1 MATDLLTAEAYHR
14 LAKMFPFK
22 PKFDDE
28 ARYIT
33 QQRRK
38 EKMRLHIARERFADL
53 KSESTRDA
61 VIELRGVHGFTLR
74 NCVLAILDR
83 PLARNRVCMGH
94 REAGC
99 TIATI
104 GKGKVS
110 RLAFFFYRGKSNVN
124 VRKTSKTRFLESNT
138 SLLD

>member
-33 QQRRK
+33 EQRRK

-61 VIELRGVHGFTLR
+61 VIELRGVHGFTLET
-74 NCVLAILDR
+74 CAAILDR
-83 PLARNRVCMGH
+83 SLENIERAWEIAKENAR
-94 REAGC
+94 
-99 TIATI
+99 
-104 GKGKVS
+104 
-110 RLAFFFYRGKSNVN
+110 
-124 VRKTSKTRFLESNT
+124 
-138 SLLD
+138 

>member
-1 MATDLLTAEAYHR
+1 MLTAEAYHR
-14 LAKMFPFK
+14 LAKMFPFE

-61 VIELRGVHGFTLR
+61 VIELRGVHGFTLET
-74 NCVLAILDR
+74 CAAILDR
-83 PLARNRVCMGH
+83 PLHEIEFAWDIAKQDAR
-94 REAGC
+94 
-99 TIATI
+99 
-104 GKGKVS
+104 
-110 RLAFFFYRGKSNVN
+110 
-124 VRKTSKTRFLESNT
+124 
-138 SLLD
+138 

>member
-61 VIELRGVHGFTLR
+61 VIELRGVHGFTLET
-74 NCVLAILDR
+74 CAAILDR
-83 PLARNRVCMGH
+83 SLENIERAWEIAKENAR
-94 REAGC
+94 
-99 TIATI
+99 
-104 GKGKVS
+104 
-110 RLAFFFYRGKSNVN
+110 
-124 VRKTSKTRFLESNT
+124 
-138 SLLD
+138 

>member
-74 NCVLAILDR
+74 MCSQILDR
-83 PLARNRVCMGH
+83 PLDEIEFAWDIAKQDAR
-94 REAGC
+94 
-99 TIATI
+99 
-104 GKGKVS
+104 
-110 RLAFFFYRGKSNVN
+110 
-124 VRKTSKTRFLESNT
+124 
-138 SLLD
+138 